1 MVDPMV
7 IKANEDNNNKFL
19 TGEFGEEQ
27 KKKKKKQLENFQITE
42 SKDEE
47 PPIEYF
53 TE

>member
-1 MVDPMV
+1 MIDPKT
-7 IKANEDNNNKFL
+7 IKMNEDNDTKFL
-19 TGEFGEEQ
+19 TGELGEIA
-27 KKKKKKQLENFQITE
+27 KKKKKKELENFQITE